1 MICEIEFV
9 DHYRSLYGTALLK
22 KLVPLIKVMADNWW
36 NQRGV
41 QKNKFV
47 QRSAIMETQFK

>member
-9 DHYRSLYGTALLK
+9 DYYGLLYGTALLK

-47 QRSAIMETQFK
+47 HRRAIMETHIK